1 MGMAAVDPD
10 LMLRHTTTLC
20 VRCQTLRRHTL
31 RREAV
36 TLDTPWGPVRGK
48 RAFGHGVDRVKPEF
62 DDVARLAREQGL
74 SIAEV
79 LAKIGQ

>member
-1 MGMAAVDPD
+1 
-10 LMLRHTTTLC
+10 MLPVPAGGLD
-20 VRCQTLRRHTL
+20 
-31 RREAV
+31 REAV

-48 RAFGHGVDRVKPEF
+48 RSTGYGVSRVKPEF

-74 SIAEV
+74 SVAEV